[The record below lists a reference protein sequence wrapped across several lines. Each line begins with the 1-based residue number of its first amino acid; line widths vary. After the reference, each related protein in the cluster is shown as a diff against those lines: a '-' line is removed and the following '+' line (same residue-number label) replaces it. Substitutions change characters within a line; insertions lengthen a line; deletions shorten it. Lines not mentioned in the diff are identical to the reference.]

1 MGELAKRSLTGAVY
15 VAITLGA
22 AFAGPVTTTL
32 LFLPVCL
39 LAVQELHRL
48 GSGNPTQQPDTVLL
62 LAAAFVYLAVALV
75 NIIPRISPLLA
86 AGAVFLA
93 VFFAVVDL
101 LWRKESLVGRD
112 LGLLLQ
118 AVLLVALPFGL
129 IPALMHQGPEL
140 FIGFMVM
147 LWTNDTGAYLV
158 GRSMGRTPL
167 LARISPKKTVEG
179 LLGGIALAMAAG
191 WVLSRAWPVLSLQE
205 WILCAAAVAVC
216 ATIGDLL
223 ESALKREAGV
233 KDSGTILPGH
243 GGILDRFDGFLLALP
258 AMVILVES
266 ML

>member
-1 MGELAKRSLTGAVY
+1 MGELAKRTLTGAVY

-22 AFAGPVTTTL
+22 AFAGPVTTAL

-39 LAVQELHRL
+39 LAAQEWQQL
-48 GSGNPTQQPDTVLL
+48 GSRNAAQQPDIVSL

-93 VFFAVVDL
+93 VFLAVVDL
-101 LWRKESLVGRD
+101 LWRKESQVGREV
-112 LGLLLQ
+112 GLLLQ
-118 AVLLVALPFGL
+118 VVFLVALPFGL

-140 FIGFMVM
+140 FVGFMVM

-158 GRSMGRTPL
+158 GRSLGRTPL

-179 LLGGIALAMAAG
+179 LLGGIALSMVAG
-191 WVLSRAWPVLSLQE
+191 WLLSRVWPVLAPQE
-205 WILCAAAVAVC
+205 WVLCAAAVAVGS
-216 ATIGDLL
+216 TIGDLL
-223 ESALKREAGV
+223 ESAMKREAGV

-258 AMVILVES
+258 AMVILVGL
-266 ML
+266 MQ

>member
-39 LAVQELHRL
+39 LAAHELHRL
-48 GSGNPTQQPDTVLL
+48 GSGNPAQQPDTVLL

-101 LWRKESLVGRD
+101 LWRKEGLVGRD
-112 LGLLLQ
+112 FGLVLQ
-118 AVLLVALPFGL
+118 VVFLVALPFGL

-167 LARISPKKTVEG
+167 LGRISPKKTVEG

-191 WVLSRAWPVLSLQE
+191 WALSMAWPVLPPQE
-205 WILCAAAVAVC
+205 WILCAAAVAVA

-223 ESALKREAGV
+223 ESAMKREAGV

-258 AMVILVES
+258 AMAILVEL
-266 ML
+266 MH